1 MIYNRLQIVMLKV
14 IGRKIST
21 GHQNLSSA
29 FPIRTANELC
39 MESSQRVDNPVVY
52 FVLDDGLMFAWEFGL
67 STSLDVGD
75 FFSIVTFNTYIKS
88 FDVCCSEV
96 LEDDLT
102 NVSHSLGVKE
112 GGGQEDFT
120 VRVREPAREQGFPE
134 FVDVG
139 RTLLNYRCA
148 QEGQLFIQYISTP
161 LY

>member
-1 MIYNRLQIVMLKV
+1 MIHNRLQIVMFEV
-14 IGRKIST
+14 ICRKIST

-52 FVLDDGLMFAWEFGL
+52 FVLNDGLMFAWEFGL

-75 FFSIVTFNTYIKS
+75 FFSIVTFNTYVKS

-102 NVSHSLGVKE
+102 NVSHSLGV
-112 GGGQEDFT
+112 
-120 VRVREPAREQGFPE
+120 
-134 FVDVG
+134 
-139 RTLLNYRCA
+139 
-148 QEGQLFIQYISTP
+148 
-161 LY
+161 